1 MSRVS
6 RARRLRRDSTDAERV
21 LWRLLRNRLL
31 AGWKFR
37 SQAPIGRYIVNF
49 VSLEGRVVVELD
61 GSQHMGQAEY
71 DEERTRWLTGE
82 GFRVMRFWNNE
93 VLLQTELVQESILL
107 ARLGTHARRHAPCQ
121 IHPHPA
127 LSHRGRGDFVAL
139 HLELK
144 TGNSR

>member
-37 SQAPIGRYIVNF
+37 SQAPIGRYIVDF

-82 GFRVMRFWNNE
+82 GFRVMRFWSNE
-93 VLLQTELVQESILL
+93 VLLQTELVQEAILL
-107 ARLGTHARRHAPCQ
+107 A
-121 IHPHPA
+121 
-127 LSHRGRGDFVAL
+127 
-139 HLELK
+139 LK
-144 TGNSR
+144 TGGSR